1 MKKILLLAMMCL
13 APFGYANAQQESMN
27 TVNTDFSVGLHSDY
41 FFRGVSQMQSGA
53 HWNMGGQVEAAG
65 FFGGAWVGAVDFGDE
80 ASYEYDLWAGYKL
93 DVMDNMSVSVGAIQY
108 RYDAGPY
115 DMVEEVFV
123 GLDFGMLSIMGYQ
136 DTETDDNYAEMTLD
150 VSRFVPVVV
159 MNLHYGYHDD
169 GNDFSALRVSKD
181 INDNLNFGV
190 TVMLETVMDGQ
201 TMDSISAG
209 FNYVF

>member
-150 VSRFVPVVV
+150 VSRFVPVVD

-201 TMDSISAG
+201 SMDSISAG

>member
-41 FFRGVSQMQSGA
+41 FFRGVSQMGDGA
-53 HWNMGGQVEAAG
+53 HWNMGGQIEAAG

-150 VSRFVPVVV
+150 VSRFVPVVD

>member
-41 FFRGVSQMQSGA
+41 FFRGVSQMGDGA

-150 VSRFVPVVV
+150 VSRFVPVVD

-201 TMDSISAG
+201 SMDSISAG

>member
-41 FFRGVSQMQSGA
+41 FFRGVSQMQNGA

-150 VSRFVPVVV
+150 VSRFVPVVD

>member
-41 FFRGVSQMQSGA
+41 FFRGVSQMGDGA
-53 HWNMGGQVEAAG
+53 HWNMGSQVEAAG

-150 VSRFVPVVV
+150 VSRFVPVVD

-201 TMDSISAG
+201 SMDSISAG

>member
-1 MKKILLLAMMCL
+1 
-13 APFGYANAQQESMN
+13 
-27 TVNTDFSVGLHSDY
+27 
-41 FFRGVSQMQSGA
+41 
-53 HWNMGGQVEAAG
+53 
-65 FFGGAWVGAVDFGDE
+65 
-80 ASYEYDLWAGYKL
+80 
-93 DVMDNMSVSVGAIQY
+93 
-108 RYDAGPY
+108 
-115 DMVEEVFV
+115 
-123 GLDFGMLSIMGYQ
+123 MLSIMGYQ

-150 VSRFVPVVV
+150 VSRFVPVVD